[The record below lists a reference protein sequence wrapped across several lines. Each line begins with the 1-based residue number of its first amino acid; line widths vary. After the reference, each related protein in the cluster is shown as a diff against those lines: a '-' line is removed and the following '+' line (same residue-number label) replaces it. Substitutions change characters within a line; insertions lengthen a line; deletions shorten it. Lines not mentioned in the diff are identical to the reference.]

1 MTCYFVIVGHHDNPI
16 FEKDF
21 SRTENLKVKR
31 RVCCVVCFIYIYI
44 YIYTGMEGNGSSGNW
59 VELKFLPALISQLM
73 LMYARVVCG

>member
-1 MTCYFVIVGHHDNPI
+1 MSFV
-16 FEKDF
+16 
-21 SRTENLKVKR
+21 L
-31 RVCCVVCFIYIYI
+31 YIYI